1 MAMVKNDLRYTIQF
15 ASDNKETFM
24 SILKERTEAKNKR
37 ELASAIE
44 EKEVAEK
51 RIVALDKIIQSLYE
65 DKVSGKLSEERY
77 IKLSDNYEAEQKGL
91 TEKVKTLKAE
101 IEKAQTKYDNIQK
114 FIAIVKRY
122 SDFEELTP
130 EILRAFVDKII
141 IYEKQKVDGHIRHTI
156 EIVYNFVE
164 AIELPDFDSWDK
176 FDY

>member
-1 MAMVKNDLRYTIQF
+1 M
-15 ASDNKETFM
+15 
-24 SILKERTEAKNKR
+24 
-37 ELASAIE
+37 
-44 EKEVAEK
+44 
-51 RIVALDKIIQSLYE
+51 
-65 DKVSGKLSEERY
+65 
-77 IKLSDNYEAEQKGL
+77 SDNYEAEQKGL

-114 FIAIVKRY
+114 FMAIVKRY

-141 IYEKQKVDGHIRHTI
+141 IYEKQKVDGHIRYTI